1 MEAVYEMSS
10 SSSTRVDQFMVYD
23 HDLKVVQ
30 NYEEIMYEL
39 KLKKIAT
46 VFVYPEEYPQLE
58 PTDFSRRTI
67 DPDY

>member
-1 MEAVYEMSS
+1 
-10 SSSTRVDQFMVYD
+10 
-23 HDLKVVQ
+23 
-30 NYEEIMYEL
+30 MYEL

-58 PTDFSRRTI
+58 PTDFSRIPT